1 MIFNPPSRS
10 LQITAACVL
19 SVCGL
24 LVMLNAAPVPRPG
37 TSVESFGPVTAQQVS
52 NGLGFV
58 IPQQNQ
64 DWQFA
69 AAAAAGAKHVRF
81 QCSWN
86 NIEKQTSPP
95 NNRSLGFAEDPDCAR
110 GFAST
115 AKYGLK
121 ATVVAAY
128 GPPYHKILGVTL
140 PSGAEVGA
148 TNVTIQFASGVGG
161 DTLKNLV
168 APYDYILGADGRMIT
183 SVHNYAGSFI
193 TGVSQIDS
201 THAILS
207 LSSALTQS
215 LPANT
220 TTQYVI
226 NEILYPSAVSFR
238 ADDPSVV
245 AYTNY
250 VSWLAADMAARGV
263 SGEIEIWNEPPWV
276 DDAWDNRGDLYDT
289 FPSGWA
295 ISSQFGNGPNYGFA
309 ANLQE
314 RSLPRGITLVW
325 SGTNKSGGNSL
336 LLPGFRTATG
346 SSLAQP
352 STTISSE
359 SFHPYGNTPEQ
370 MMWSPGCLQ
379 ASVHAGSNPDAYQN
393 CYLSGEKTGS
403 NFLWAVQYALQAQA
417 SDSAYGLAHSIT
429 ETGIAPPVAG
439 LRANQAKFIMRH
451 FVGFQALGITPVE
464 FYSISDSTMNDPSYG
479 FVGYSGSGATYSPY
493 PAYVAISG
501 FMGDVRPISDPPTKD
516 YSDATLPSVTRYSGT
531 YPLSCVLIVGARHG
545 ANDNSDMLIVWQRSY
560 TQGCGVNGQPNAS
573 SCDSSWVQQASP
585 ESGTVTVMV
594 PANMRLTSILNVDT
608 RAAIPQTISGQQIS
622 FSVSDDPIEILF
634 DPTSNASSSSN
645 RPAPPT
651 NLRVSVQ

>member
-393 CYLSGEKTGS
+393 CYGLEFPMGSTVRATSPGLGQRLRARTQYYRDWNCATRRGTTRKSGKIYHEALRRISGLGYHAGRVLFDFRQYDERPELRVCWIQWLGS
-403 NFLWAVQYALQAQA
+403 NLL
-417 SDSAYGLAHSIT
+417 S
-429 ETGIAPPVAG
+429 
-439 LRANQAKFIMRH
+439 
-451 FVGFQALGITPVE
+451 
-464 FYSISDSTMNDPSYG
+464 
-479 FVGYSGSGATYSPY
+479 
-493 PAYVAISG
+493 
-501 FMGDVRPISDPPTKD
+501 
-516 YSDATLPSVTRYSGT
+516 
-531 YPLSCVLIVGARHG
+531 LSCVCCDLRIHG
-545 ANDNSDMLIVWQRSY
+545 
-560 TQGCGVNGQPNAS
+560 
-573 SCDSSWVQQASP
+573 
-585 ESGTVTVMV
+585 
-594 PANMRLTSILNVDT
+594 
-608 RAAIPQTISGQQIS
+608 
-622 FSVSDDPIEILF
+622 
-634 DPTSNASSSSN
+634 
-645 RPAPPT
+645 
-651 NLRVSVQ
+651 